1 MSKAREGKEGM
12 PNWTVTHHGRNIHCV
27 EMVAQSTSDEWLFL
41 LSGDRHHDNPHAD
54 HALERKHLDEVV
66 RRNAGWIDVG
76 DLFCAMEGRAD
87 PRRIKKGI
95 REEHALAADYFD
107 SLVRHA
113 AEFYAPY
120 ARHCVVIGRGNHET
134 AILKN
139 NETDL
144 TERLCERISMMT
156 KHRVAPGGYGGWV
169 KFTVRFGNHRYALN
183 LKYFHGAGGGALMSH
198 GTLNVRRDAAVMPD
212 ADVVVQGHIH
222 KQWVMPI
229 GRERL
234 VHDRGGWRVERDV
247 QYHVR
252 VGCYKDE
259 FADGFDGFHVERGRP
274 PYLLGAV
281 WMRLAMHKDMTNGKM
296 TYQLRPE
303 FFPAN

>member
-1 MSKAREGKEGM
+1 MELPWS
-12 PNWTVTHHGRNIHCV
+12 VTSPTRNIHLV
-27 EMVAQSTSDEWLFL
+27 NLVAKSATDHWDFL

-54 HALERKHLDEVV
+54 HDLERKHLDEVV
-66 RRNAGWIDVG
+66 RRNAGWVDVG

-113 AEFYAPY
+113 ADFYSPY
-120 ARHCVVIGRGNHET
+120 AKHCVVIGRGNHET

-144 TERLCERISMMT
+144 TERLCERMSMMT
-156 KHRVAPGGYGGWV
+156 GQKVHPGGYGGWV
-169 KFTVRFGNHRYALN
+169 RFLATLGNHRYTLA

-212 ADVVVQGHIH
+212 ADVIVQGHIH

-229 GRERL
+229 ARERL
-234 VHDRGGWRVERDV
+234 VYDRGGWRVERDV
-247 QYHVR
+247 QHHVR

-259 FADGFDGFHVERGRP
+259 FGDGFDGFHVERGRP
-274 PYLLGAV
+274 PYVLGGV
-281 WMRLAMHKDMTNGKM
+281 WMRLSLHKQPARNGH
-296 TYQLRPE
+296 THYSLRPE
-303 FFPAN
+303 FFPTN